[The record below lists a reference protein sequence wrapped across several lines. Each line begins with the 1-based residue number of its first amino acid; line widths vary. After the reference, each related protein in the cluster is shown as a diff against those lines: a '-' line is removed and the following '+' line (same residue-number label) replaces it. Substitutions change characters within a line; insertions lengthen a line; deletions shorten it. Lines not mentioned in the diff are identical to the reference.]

1 MSPGASGTA
10 LPDPARA
17 EQDQLQKTKERKS
30 RKPTT
35 YPQRRSY
42 TQRINDGSIF
52 GEHGG
57 SNFSALQQPESPGVR
72 GWRSSIKA
80 RTKQRSNSPDSW
92 SRPDFASMI
101 GLEIAGDFLSPRKW
115 PSSLRSCASA
125 ECSLQLLRSPSVI
138 GFDTNSMMLP
148 RAVSW
153 FATTVVSTS
162 SRKVR

>member
-10 LPDPARA
+10 LPDPGRA

-57 SNFSALQQPESPGVR
+57 SNFSALQHSR
-72 GWRSSIKA
+72 TA
-80 RTKQRSNSPDSW
+80 RPRTCVSNP
-92 SRPDFASMI
+92 M
-101 GLEIAGDFLSPRKW
+101 LLV
-115 PSSLRSCASA
+115 
-125 ECSLQLLRSPSVI
+125 SLQLATSRFSMLAMRTPCGKSPWLGYAMAKSPRRFRLSWLRWRRIRDSGLGAYPVNQ
-138 GFDTNSMMLP
+138 GLCLTAG
-148 RAVSW
+148 RRVSLNQ
-153 FATTVVSTS
+153 VVDLI
-162 SRKVR
+162 

>member
-10 LPDPARA
+10 LPDPGRA

-57 SNFSALQQPESPGVR
+57 SNFSALQQADPRNEVFVP
-72 GWRSSIKA
+72 
-80 RTKQRSNSPDSW
+80 
-92 SRPDFASMI
+92 
-101 GLEIAGDFLSPRKW
+101 LLFLCEP
-115 PSSLRSCASA
+115 
-125 ECSLQLLRSPSVI
+125 LQVA
-138 GFDTNSMMLP
+138 F
-148 RAVSW
+148 
-153 FATTVVSTS
+153 
-162 SRKVR
+162 